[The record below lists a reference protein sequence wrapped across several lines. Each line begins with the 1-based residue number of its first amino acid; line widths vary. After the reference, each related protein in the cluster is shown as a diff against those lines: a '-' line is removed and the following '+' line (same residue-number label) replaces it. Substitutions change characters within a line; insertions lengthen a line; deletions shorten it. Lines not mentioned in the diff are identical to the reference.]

1 MSKLELKVLPLV
13 VAALAAG
20 IIAGID
26 WLLPQARYAVPFGDI
41 AALILALAGGAVGV
55 LGILAFKSARTT
67 VNPTRP
73 GDASS
78 LVTGGIYRITRN
90 PMYLG
95 VLLLLLG
102 WSLYLGNAVAWL
114 GAVGF
119 VLYLDRFQIGPEERM
134 MAQLFGEDFRAYRSR
149 VRRWI

>member
-1 MSKLELKVLPLV
+1 MSWLELKIPPLA

-20 IIAGID
+20 IIFGID
-26 WLLPQARYAVPFGDI
+26 RLLPQARYAVPFGDV
-41 AALILALAGGAVGV
+41 AAVIVALAGMAVGG
-55 LGILAFKSARTT
+55 LGILAFRRARTT
-67 VNPTRP
+67 VNPLKP

-78 LVTGGIYRITRN
+78 LVSGGIYRITRN

-102 WSLYLGNAVAWL
+102 WSLYLANAVAWL

-119 VLYLDRFQIGPEERM
+119 VLYMNRFQIGPEERM
-134 MAQLFGEDFRAYRSR
+134 MGQLFGEDFRAYRSR
-149 VRRWI
+149 IRRWI